1 MTSFGETA
9 VTVATA
15 AALKDQDVIYTQ
27 YREQGTFMWRGMT
40 I

>member
-15 AALKDQDVIYTQ
+15 AALKDQDVIYT
-27 YREQGTFMWRGMT
+27 
-40 I
+40 